1 MISFICL
8 LFLYKRNIGEGEAKQ
23 TYFLALFDIMEQ
35 KSKKECEQKQMSTN
49 KKSPKVLRNGV
60 ENLIPMNERTPEER
74 KRIGQLGVEARKK
87 KRDEKMALQQSMK
100 ALLTMDITTQKQ
112 KQVLMHM
119 GFKSGEL
126 TNQNLLMVALFKK
139 GLTGDVGAI
148 KEIVNMMDKLDMFK
162 QTGKVQNEVTINLI
176 TQGDVYEPNKQDDE
190 EIWDAENGTD
200 WLEEESEEE
209 EWGNDVYD
217 GK

>member
-1 MISFICL
+1 M
-8 LFLYKRNIGEGEAKQ
+8 A
-23 TYFLALFDIMEQ
+23 
-35 KSKKECEQKQMSTN
+35 TN
-49 KKSPKVLRNGV
+49 TKSPKMYRRGV
-60 ENLIPMNERTPEER
+60 ENLIPMNERTEEEK
-74 KRIGQLGVEARKK
+74 KRIVQLGVEARKK
-87 KRDEKMALQQSMK
+87 KREEKMALQQAMK

-148 KEIVNMMDKLDMFK
+148 KEIVSMMDKLDMFK

-209 EWGNDVYD
+209 EWGNEVYS

>member
-1 MISFICL
+1 M
-8 LFLYKRNIGEGEAKQ
+8 A
-23 TYFLALFDIMEQ
+23 
-35 KSKKECEQKQMSTN
+35 TN
-49 KKSPKVLRNGV
+49 KKSPKMYRKGV
-60 ENLIPMNERTPEER
+60 ENLIPMNERTEEEK
-74 KRIGQLGVEARKK
+74 KRIVQLGVEARKK
-87 KRDEKMALQQSMK
+87 KREEKMALQQAMK

-139 GLTGDVGAI
+139 GLTGDVAAI

-176 TQGDVYEPNKQDDE
+176 TQGDVYEPNKQDEE
-190 EIWDAENGTD
+190 EIWNAENGTETD

-209 EWGNDVYD
+209 EWGNDVYG

>member
-1 MISFICL
+1 
-8 LFLYKRNIGEGEAKQ
+8 
-23 TYFLALFDIMEQ
+23 
-35 KSKKECEQKQMSTN
+35 MSTN

-87 KRDEKMALQQSMK
+87 KREEKMALQQAMK

-139 GLTGDVGAI
+139 GLTGDVAAI

-209 EWGNDVYD
+209 EWGNDVYG

>member
-1 MISFICL
+1 
-8 LFLYKRNIGEGEAKQ
+8 
-23 TYFLALFDIMEQ
+23 
-35 KSKKECEQKQMSTN
+35 MSTN

-100 ALLTMDITTQKQ
+100 ALLTMDITAQKQ

-139 GLTGDVGAI
+139 GLTGDVAAI
-148 KEIVNMMDKLDMFK
+148 KEIVTMMDKLDMFK

-190 EIWDAENGTD
+190 EIWNAENRTD

-209 EWGNDVYD
+209 EWGNDVYG

>member
-1 MISFICL
+1 M
-8 LFLYKRNIGEGEAKQ
+8 A
-23 TYFLALFDIMEQ
+23 
-35 KSKKECEQKQMSTN
+35 TN
-49 KKSPKVLRNGV
+49 TKSPKVLRNGV

-74 KRIGQLGVEARKK
+74 KRIVQLGVEARKK
-87 KRDEKMALQQSMK
+87 KREEKMALQQAMK

-139 GLTGDVGAI
+139 GLTGDVAAI
-148 KEIVNMMDKLDMFK
+148 KEIVSMMDKLDMFK

-176 TQGDVYEPNKQDDE
+176 TQGDVYEPNKQDEE
-190 EIWDAENGTD
+190 EIWDAENGTETD

>member
-1 MISFICL
+1 M
-8 LFLYKRNIGEGEAKQ
+8 A
-23 TYFLALFDIMEQ
+23 
-35 KSKKECEQKQMSTN
+35 TN
-49 KKSPKVLRNGV
+49 TKSPKILRSGV
-60 ENLIPMNERTPEER
+60 ENLIPMNERTPEDR
-74 KRIGQLGVEARKK
+74 KRITQLGVEARKK

-119 GFKSGEL
+119 GFKRGEL

-148 KEIVNMMDKLDMFK
+148 KEIVSMMDKLDMFK

-176 TQGDVYEPNKQDDE
+176 TQGGVYEPNKQDDE
-190 EIWDAENGTD
+190 EIWNAENGTD

>member
-1 MISFICL
+1 M
-8 LFLYKRNIGEGEAKQ
+8 A
-23 TYFLALFDIMEQ
+23 
-35 KSKKECEQKQMSTN
+35 TN
-49 KKSPKVLRNGV
+49 TKSPKTLRSGV
-60 ENLIPMNERTPEER
+60 ENLIPLSERTPEER
-74 KRIGQLGVEARKK
+74 KRITRLAVEAKKK
-87 KRDEKMALQQSMK
+87 KRDEKMALQQCMK
-100 ALLTMDITTQKQ
+100 ALLTMKITTEKQ

-139 GLTGDVGAI
+139 GLTGDVAAI
-148 KEIVNMMDKLDMFK
+148 KEIVTMMDKLDMFK

-176 TQGDVYEPNKQDDE
+176 SQGDVYEPSAKDDE
-190 EIWDAENGTD
+190 EIWNAENGTD

-209 EWGNDVYD
+209 EWGNDVYG

>member
-1 MISFICL
+1 M
-8 LFLYKRNIGEGEAKQ
+8 A
-23 TYFLALFDIMEQ
+23 
-35 KSKKECEQKQMSTN
+35 TN
-49 KKSPKVLRNGV
+49 TKSPKVLRNGV
-60 ENLIPMNERTPEER
+60 ENLIPMNERTPEDR
-74 KRIGQLGVEARKK
+74 KRIAMLAVETRKK
-87 KRDEKMALQQSMK
+87 KREEKMVLQQCMK
-100 ALLTMDITTQKQ
+100 ALLTMKITTEKQ

-119 GFKSGEL
+119 GFKSEDL

-139 GLTGDVGAI
+139 GLTGDVAAI

-176 TQGDVYEPNKQDDE
+176 TQGDVYEPSAKDDE
-190 EIWDAENGTD
+190 EIWNAENGTD

>member
-1 MISFICL
+1 M
-8 LFLYKRNIGEGEAKQ
+8 A
-23 TYFLALFDIMEQ
+23 
-35 KSKKECEQKQMSTN
+35 TN
-49 KKSPKVLRNGV
+49 TKSPKTLRSGV
-60 ENLIPMNERTPEER
+60 ENLIPMNERTPEDR
-74 KRIGQLGVEARKK
+74 KRIAMLAVETRKK
-87 KRDEKMALQQSMK
+87 KREEKMALQQCMK
-100 ALLTMDITTQKQ
+100 ALLTMKITTEKQ

-119 GFKSGEL
+119 GFKSKDL

-139 GLTGDVGAI
+139 GLTGDVSAI
-148 KEIVNMMDKLDMFK
+148 KEIVSMMDKLDMFK

-176 TQGDVYEPNKQDDE
+176 TQGDVYEPSAKDDE
-190 EIWDAENGTD
+190 EIWNAENGTD

>member
-1 MISFICL
+1 M
-8 LFLYKRNIGEGEAKQ
+8 A
-23 TYFLALFDIMEQ
+23 
-35 KSKKECEQKQMSTN
+35 TN
-49 KKSPKVLRNGV
+49 KKSPKMYRRGV
-60 ENLIPMNERTPEER
+60 ENLIPMNERTEEEK
-74 KRIGQLGVEARKK
+74 KRIVQLGVEARKK
-87 KRDEKMALQQSMK
+87 KREEKMALQQAMK

-112 KQVLMHM
+112 KQILMHM

-139 GLTGDVGAI
+139 GLTGDVAAI

-176 TQGDVYEPNKQDDE
+176 TQGDVYEPNKQDEE
-190 EIWDAENGTD
+190 EIWDAENGTETG

>member
-1 MISFICL
+1 
-8 LFLYKRNIGEGEAKQ
+8 
-23 TYFLALFDIMEQ
+23 
-35 KSKKECEQKQMSTN
+35 MSTN
-49 KKSPKVLRNGV
+49 KKSPKMYRRGV
-60 ENLIPMNERTPEER
+60 ENLIPMNERTEEEK
-74 KRIGQLGVEARKK
+74 KRIVKLGVEARKK
-87 KRDEKMALQQSMK
+87 KRDEKMALQQAMK
-100 ALLTMDITTQKQ
+100 ALLTMKITTEKQ

-119 GFKSGEL
+119 GFKSDDL

-139 GLTGDVGAI
+139 GLTGDVAAI
-148 KEIVNMMDKLDMFK
+148 KEIVTMMDKLDMFK

-190 EIWDAENGTD
+190 EIWNAENGTD

>member
-1 MISFICL
+1 
-8 LFLYKRNIGEGEAKQ
+8 
-23 TYFLALFDIMEQ
+23 
-35 KSKKECEQKQMSTN
+35 MSTN
-49 KKSPKVLRNGV
+49 KKSPKMYRRGV
-60 ENLIPMNERTPEER
+60 ENLIPMNERTEEER
-74 KRIGQLGVEARKK
+74 KRIVKLGVEARKK
-87 KRDEKMALQQSMK
+87 KHNEKMALQQAMK
-100 ALLTMDITTQKQ
+100 ALLTMKITTEKQ

-119 GFKSGEL
+119 GFKSGDL
-126 TNQNLLMVALFKK
+126 INQNLLMVALFKK
-139 GLTGDVGAI
+139 GLTGDVAAI
-148 KEIVNMMDKLDMFK
+148 KEIVTMMDKLDMFK

-176 TQGDVYEPNKQDDE
+176 TQGDAYEPSAKDDE

>member
-1 MISFICL
+1 M
-8 LFLYKRNIGEGEAKQ
+8 A
-23 TYFLALFDIMEQ
+23 
-35 KSKKECEQKQMSTN
+35 TN
-49 KKSPKVLRNGV
+49 KKSPKMYRKGV
-60 ENLIPMNERTPEER
+60 ENLIPMNERTEEEK
-74 KRIGQLGVEARKK
+74 KRIVQLGVEARKK
-87 KRDEKMALQQSMK
+87 KREEKMALQQAMK

-139 GLTGDVGAI
+139 GLTGDVAAI

-176 TQGDVYEPNKQDDE
+176 TQGDVYEPNKQDEE
-190 EIWDAENGTD
+190 EIWDAENGTETD

-209 EWGNDVYD
+209 EWGNDVYG

>member
-1 MISFICL
+1 M
-8 LFLYKRNIGEGEAKQ
+8 A
-23 TYFLALFDIMEQ
+23 
-35 KSKKECEQKQMSTN
+35 TN

-87 KRDEKMALQQSMK
+87 KRDEKMALQQAMK
-100 ALLTMDITTQKQ
+100 ALLTMDIPTQKQ

-139 GLTGDVGAI
+139 GYLA
-148 KEIVNMMDKLDMFK
+148 F
-162 QTGKVQNEVTINLI
+162 TIASLLNVEKITSISLNL
-176 TQGDVYEPNKQDDE
+176 EF
-190 EIWDAENGTD
+190 
-200 WLEEESEEE
+200 
-209 EWGNDVYD
+209 
-217 GK
+217 

>member
-1 MISFICL
+1 M
-8 LFLYKRNIGEGEAKQ
+8 REKQ
-23 TYFLALFDIMEQ
+23 NKAYFLALFDIMEQ
-35 KSKKECEQKQMSTN
+35 KVKRKWKERMATN
-49 KKSPKVLRNGV
+49 KKSPKMYRRGV
-60 ENLIPMNERTPEER
+60 ENLIPMNERTEEEK
-74 KRIGQLGVEARKK
+74 KRIVQLGVEARKK

-126 TNQNLLMVALFKK
+126 INQNLLMVALFKK
-139 GLTGDVGAI
+139 GLTGDVAAI
-148 KEIVNMMDKLDMFK
+148 KEIVSMMDKLDMFK

-176 TQGDVYEPNKQDDE
+176 TQGDVYEPNANDDE
-190 EIWDAENGTD
+190 EIWNAENGTD